1 MTKCK
6 MTLLALG
13 ASVVAIGATT
23 AIAAEKHS
31 ITFHTG
37 SVGGLYME
45 PSVVWIEQ
53 WKEAIPNLDISA
65 ILGGSMT
72 NPLKVSATAD
82 PNTAIGWSTLPLA
95 RDAMIGDGD
104 YEKRAPGGIKNLR
117 ALWRVNNLTWGEFIV
132 RPNAVP
138 ADVTTL
144 GEFLAKKPKVHWA
157 LKTKGSGAESMTRI
171 LLKLYGVTYDDLQ
184 SWGGKVSFN
193 NTSDAAKLIIDGHAD
208 VFVNAMPVPASD
220 VLDMDASVKGLKWLA
235 LDQKQLQM
243 LAGEYGY
250 IAGDHPVGHYQS
262 LPKSIPLVA
271 YDHLV
276 FVPEGMDEELVYKLT
291 KTVLSNPQKV
301 QALPSF
307 ETFDPKLAG
316 TQTVFPLHPG
326 AKRAY
331 EELGLPTQ

>member
-1 MTKCK
+1 MIKSK
-6 MTLLALG
+6 IKSIALG
-13 ASVVAIGATT
+13 ISIASLCATAGVAADKNT
-23 AIAAEKHS
+23 

-53 WKEAIPNLDISA
+53 WKQAIPNLDVSA

-72 NPLKVSATAD
+72 NPLKVAASD
-82 PNTAIGWSTLPLA
+82 PNTAMGWSTLPLA
-95 RDAMIGDGD
+95 RDAMMGEGDF
-104 YEKRAPGGIKNLR
+104 EKRAPGGIKNLR
-117 ALWRVNNLTWGEFIV
+117 ALWRVNNLTWAEFIV
-132 RPNAVP
+132 RPQAVP
-138 ADVTTL
+138 AGVTTL
-144 GEFLAKKPKVHWA
+144 GQFLATKPKAHWA

-171 LLKLYGVTYDDLQ
+171 LLQLYGVSYDDLQ
-184 SWGGKVSFN
+184 NWGGKVSFN

-235 LDQKQLQM
+235 LDAKQTEM

-250 IAGDHPVGHYQS
+250 IGADHPIGQYKS
-262 LPKSIPLVA
+262 LQTPILSVA
-271 YDHLV
+271 YDHVV
-276 FVPEGMDEELVYKLT
+276 FVHEGMDAELVYKLT
-291 KTVLSNPQKV
+291 KTVLSAPNKV

-331 EELGLPTQ
+331 EELGLPTK

>member
-1 MTKCK
+1 MIK
-6 MTLLALG
+6 MKLALLALG
-13 ASVVAIGATT
+13 FSVAAFSATSV
-23 AIAAEKHS
+23 IAAEKHS

-53 WKEAIPNLDISA
+53 WKESIPNLDVSA

-72 NPLKVSATAD
+72 NPLKVAATGD
-82 PNTAIGWSTLPLA
+82 PNAAMGWTTLPLA

-104 YEKRAPGGIKNLR
+104 YAKRAPDGIKNLR
-117 ALWRVNNLTWGEFIV
+117 ALWRVNNLTWAEFIA
-132 RPNAVP
+132 RPQAVP
-138 ADVTTL
+138 EGVTTL

-171 LLKLYGVTYDDLQ
+171 VLKLYDLSYEDLQ

-235 LDQKQLQM
+235 
-243 LAGEYGY
+243 
-250 IAGDHPVGHYQS
+250 P
-262 LPKSIPLVA
+262 
-271 YDHLV
+271 
-276 FVPEGMDEELVYKLT
+276 
-291 KTVLSNPQKV
+291 
-301 QALPSF
+301 
-307 ETFDPKLAG
+307 
-316 TQTVFPLHPG
+316 
-326 AKRAY
+326 
-331 EELGLPTQ
+331 